1 MAEAETGA
9 HAERGGFS
17 AGDVPRPDEA
27 EAAGPA
33 SIATPMMAQYL
44 EIKSAN
50 ADCLLFYRM
59 GDFYEL
65 FFEDAS
71 IASRALGIALTKRGK
86 HLGEDIPM
94 CGVPV
99 HAADEYLQRLIAQGH
114 RVAVCEQIE
123 DPAEAR
129 KRGPKAVVRRDVV
142 RLVTP
147 GTLTEESLLDARAHN
162 FLTAIFRAPAGE
174 AREAAFAL
182 ASLDISTGELLA
194 ATVSGSDLAGEVAR
208 LAPREALIGD
218 DQAGDPSL
226 RAVIHE
232 AGAALTPIPRAHFD
246 SARGERALKA
256 KLGVAALDAYGEFSK
271 SELASLAGLFTYVE
285 ITQVGR
291 APLMRPPRKEAPG
304 SLLMIDAATRANLEL
319 MRSNQGARSDSLL
332 AAIDRTVTGAGAR
345 ELASRLG
352 SPLTDA
358 AVINARLDA
367 VSYLAREPRLRQML
381 REELKRAPDLARA
394 LARLALNRGGPR
406 DLGAVR
412 DAIASA
418 RALAAHLAR
427 AAGLGLPQELD
438 AVATRLQSV
447 PEDVERIL
455 DAALA
460 DELPLNKRDGGFIRD
475 GFDRDLD
482 EQRKLRDGSRQV
494 IAGLQT
500 GYADAT
506 GIKSLKVR
514 HNNVLGYFVE
524 VTATNAGAL
533 SKPPH
538 VEMFVHRQTLA
549 NVMRFSTLEL
559 GELEGRITTAADRAL
574 ALELA
579 IFAKLT
585 ERVLAEQTSLAAAS
599 AGLAELDHHAGLAEL
614 AVEQNYA
621 RPKVDESPVFAV
633 VEGRH
638 PMVEQNLARGDGA
651 SFVGNDCRLGAENK
665 DTGTRILVV
674 TGPNMAGKSTFLRQ
688 NALIVVLAQLGSF
701 VPAKSAHV
709 GIVDRLF
716 SRVGAADDLAR
727 GRSTFMVEM
736 VETAAILNQ
745 ASERSFVVLDEIG
758 RGTATFDGLSIAWA
772 TLEYLHEVNRCR
784 VLFATHYHELTALAE
799 RLPRAANATVEVKEW
814 RDEIVFLYRV
824 VPGAAD
830 RSYGIHVAK
839 LAGLPGAVLA
849 RANEVLTE
857 LEKADGRPKPS
868 DLASDLPLFSAAKGV
883 SPAQAQRPSPLEATV
898 GALRPDAMTPREA
911 LEAIYTLK
919 GLLDRTTEP

>member
-17 AGDVPRPDEA
+17 AGDAPRPD
-27 EAAGPA
+27 AAGPP
-33 SIATPMMAQYL
+33 IATPMMAQFL

-65 FFEDAS
+65 FFEDAA

-86 HLGEDIPM
+86 HLGQDIPM
-94 CGVPV
+94 CGVPI

-162 FLTAIFRAPAGE
+162 FLTAIFRGPGESGE
-174 AREAAFAL
+174 ASFAL

-194 ATVSGSDLAGEVAR
+194 ATIAANDFAGELAR
-208 LAPREALIGD
+208 LCPREVLIGD

-226 RAVIHE
+226 RAVIGE
-232 AGAALTPIPRAHFD
+232 SGAALTPIPRAHFD
-246 SARGERALKA
+246 SGRGERALKA

-271 SELASLAGLFTYVE
+271 PELAALAGLFTYVE

-291 APLMRPPRKEAPG
+291 APLVRPPRKEAPG
-304 SLLMIDAATRANLEL
+304 SLLLIDAATRANLEL
-319 MRSNQGARSDSLL
+319 VRSNQGSRAASLL
-332 AAIDRTVTGAGAR
+332 SAIDRTVTGAGAR
-345 ELASRLG
+345 ELASRLA

-358 AVINARLDA
+358 AAINARLDA
-367 VSYLAREPRLRQML
+367 VSYLASEPRLRSSL
-381 REELKRAPDLARA
+381 RDELKGAPDLARA
-394 LARLALNRGGPR
+394 LARLALARGGPR

-427 AAGLGLPQELD
+427 AAGLGLPPELE
-438 AVATRLQSV
+438 AVVVKLKSV
-447 PEDVERIL
+447 PEDVEQIL

-460 DELPLNKRDGGFIRD
+460 DELPVNKRDGAFIRD

-482 EQRKLRDGSRQV
+482 EHRKLRDGSRQV

-500 GYADAT
+500 RYAEAT

-533 SKPPH
+533 ANPPH
-538 VEMFVHRQTLA
+538 AELFVHRQTLA

-559 GELEGRITTAADRAL
+559 GELEARITTAADRAL
-574 ALELA
+574 ALELD
-579 IFAKLT
+579 IFARLT
-585 ERVLAEQTSLAAAS
+585 ERVLVGQDQLAGAS
-599 AGLAELDHHAGLAEL
+599 AALAELDHHAGLAEL
-614 AVEQNYA
+614 AVEQNYV
-621 RPKVDESPVFAV
+621 RPKVDESQVFRI

-638 PMVEQNLARGDGA
+638 PMVEQTLTRGDGA
-651 SFVGNDCRLGAENK
+651 SFVGNDCSLGVEGK
-665 DTGTRILVV
+665 DSGKRILVV

-701 VPAKSAHV
+701 VPAKSAHI

-745 ASERSFVVLDEIG
+745 ATMRSFVVLDEIG

-784 VLFATHYHELTALAE
+784 VLFATHYHELTALAD

-824 VPGAAD
+824 MPGAAD

-868 DLASDLPLFSAAKGV
+868 DLADDLPLFSAAKGV
-883 SPAQAQRPSPLEATV
+883 SAPAAPRQSALEATV

-919 GLLDRTTEP
+919 GLLDRPTEP